1 MTAQEESHETK
12 QGQDEDRHEP
22 RFLVS
27 PALKVK
33 SLPADRLLASQSM
46 EIAAIEAQIRAG
58 HPDLQGL
65 CLALSD
71 WSAELRLLEKVEVTD
86 GTT

>member
-1 MTAQEESHETK
+1 
-12 QGQDEDRHEP
+12 
-22 RFLVS
+22 L
-27 PALKVK
+27 
-33 SLPADRLLASQSM
+33 
-46 EIAAIEAQIRAG
+46 EIAAIEVQIRAG
-58 HPDLQGL
+58 HPDLPGL